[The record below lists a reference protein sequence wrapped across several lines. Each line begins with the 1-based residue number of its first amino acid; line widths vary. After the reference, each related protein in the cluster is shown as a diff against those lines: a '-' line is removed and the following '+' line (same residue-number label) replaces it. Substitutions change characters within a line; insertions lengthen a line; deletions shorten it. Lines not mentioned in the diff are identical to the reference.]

1 MKVLT
6 LTIWVTLLPGMD
18 FLGAMSC
25 QRRNFV
31 SGRMKPFLFSAH
43 YARIPGRT
51 RTWNVHATTLSRI
64 GPGFVSEAEADIQR
78 RSVYEYLDPAA
89 PSGCLQVSAAEFDLH
104 PPVILMKGS
113 PFIISNRSQREV
125 ISDLSWKSV
134 VYIWGGP
141 AVTLLGVWGILK
153 HLQLWGVLP

>member
-1 MKVLT
+1 
-6 LTIWVTLLPGMD
+6 
-18 FLGAMSC
+18 
-25 QRRNFV
+25 
-31 SGRMKPFLFSAH
+31 
-43 YARIPGRT
+43 
-51 RTWNVHATTLSRI
+51 
-64 GPGFVSEAEADIQR
+64 
-78 RSVYEYLDPAA
+78 
-89 PSGCLQVSAAEFDLH
+89 
-104 PPVILMKGS
+104 VILMKGS